1 MIINEV
7 TILISLIAFLAV
19 VGMIEGFYL
28 LYRSM
33 NVERTQ
39 AVSKRLR
46 SFSASG
52 LSNEEALSL
61 LRRRTFS
68 EVPLLNRV
76 LASFP
81 RSHSLDRMLV
91 QSGVDITVSR
101 YLLIQVSLAVITF
114 LFLWLVLSVFWF
126 LALPISLLLGFY
138 IPFSYVKAK
147 KRERARAISDQLPEA
162 MDFLARSMRAGNPFS
177 AAIKQASREMSDP
190 IAPEFATT
198 FDELNFGMDLEDSLR
213 HLAQRSSSEE
223 MRYFITAVLIQKSTG
238 GNLAEVLNRLSAVM
252 RSRART
258 FREIRVLAAEMKFS
272 ANILIALPFIVA
284 GALLLLNPTYLY
296 TLVETTMGYFVIGAQ
311 LAFMLMG
318 YIVIQRMI
326 NFRV

>member
-1 MIINEV
+1 MIINEI
-7 TILISLIAFLAV
+7 TIVISLIAFLAV
-19 VGMIEGFYL
+19 VGLIEGFYL

-46 SFSASG
+46 SLSASG

-61 LRRRTFS
+61 LRRRTLS
-68 EVPLLNRV
+68 DIPLFNRI
-76 LASFP
+76 LAAFP

-101 YLLIQVSLAVITF
+101 YLLIQLSLSVITF
-114 LFLWLVLSVFWF
+114 LVLWVLLSVFWF
-126 LALPISLLLGFY
+126 LALPIALLVGFY
-138 IPFSYVKAK
+138 VPFSYVKSK
-147 KRERARAISDQLPEA
+147 KRERAKHISEQLPEA

-177 AAIKQASREMSDP
+177 AAIKQASQEMSDP

-252 RSRART
+252 RARART

-272 ANILIALPFIVA
+272 ANILIALPFVVA

-311 LAFMLMG
+311 LALMLMG
-318 YIVIQRMI
+318 YIIIHRMI